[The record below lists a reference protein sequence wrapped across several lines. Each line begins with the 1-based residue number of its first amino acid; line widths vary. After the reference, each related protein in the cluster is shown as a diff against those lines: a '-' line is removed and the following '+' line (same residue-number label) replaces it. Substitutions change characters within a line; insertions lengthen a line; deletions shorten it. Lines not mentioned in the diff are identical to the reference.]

1 MSADINRKSLD
12 PKETHFSQMLFHQGR
27 VMLPS
32 DLNENGAIFQYYL
45 RQFIMD
51 FVGKHWRAGAE
62 SFKISDIEI
71 DKKTF
76 KISKGHFYVD
86 GILCVNEVDCF
97 YSPTGNKTGQPMFPT
112 PEWDEVSKDFPR
124 NFAVYLECCERHV
137 NWIQRPQIQIREV
150 ALGGRD
156 TSSRLEIAWQVR
168 VLTIELANSYVT
180 DITDAL
186 NKRNPKPDVM
196 IKTIKNTFNNFKER
210 FDNSQTK
217 HCNATQDLLEIL
229 DDADPKLRVWAQKSA
244 DATDPCSISP
254 DAQYRG
260 LENQLYRV
268 EIHRPGIVRVDN
280 GSMQP
285 KPSFKWSREN
295 GSVVFPIIKVESS
308 LSAIKSENVVTLIVD
323 LDILGRD
330 NRYGLCVNDWVELIN
345 DEIEFGQKVLPLAQ
359 IMKIDSTLGRLTLIS
374 TISKGNTTAD
384 FSHCTMLRRWDQT
397 ENCNKVN
404 KEGTINIEKEGDE
417 DEYGEDSWV
426 LLERGI
432 KIQFQPGGNY
442 RKGDYWLIPAR
453 VATGDVEWPKKK
465 GKEVPEAR
473 STDGIKRHRAALGV
487 VIDRSLKDSCG
498 CTVDPAC
505 ETNS

>member
-12 PKETHFSQMLFHQGR
+12 PQETHFSQMLFHQGR

-32 DLNENGAIFQYYL
+32 ELNENGAIFQYYL

-51 FVGKHWRAGAE
+51 FVGKHWRAGAD
-62 SFKISDIEI
+62 SFNIGI

-97 YSPTGNKTGQPMFPT
+97 YSPKDEETVQPMFPT
-112 PEWDEVSKDFPR
+112 PEWGKIKDEDLPKD
-124 NFAVYLECCERHV
+124 FAVYLECWERHV
-137 NWIQRPQIQIREV
+137 NWIQRPQIREV

-168 VLTIELANSYVT
+168 LLTSELAKSYVT

-186 NKRNPKPDVM
+186 EKRSQKPNK
-196 IKTIKNTFNNFKER
+196 IIQTINGTVNNFKKKL
-210 FDNSQTK
+210 NSSQQAD
-217 HCNATQDLLEIL
+217 HCNATQDLLELL
-229 DDADPKLRVWAQKSA
+229 DDADPKLRVWAKKSA
-244 DATDPCSISP
+244 DAAEPCSISP

-268 EIHRPGIVRVDN
+268 EIHRPGVVRVGN

-295 GSVVFPIIKVESS
+295 GSVVFRIIKVKSS
-308 LSAIKSENVVTLIVD
+308 LSSIKDENVINLIVD

-330 NRYGLCVNDWVELIN
+330 NRYGLCVNDWVELTN
-345 DEIEFGQKVLPLAQ
+345 DEVEFGQKVLPLAQ
-359 IMKIDSTLGRLTLIS
+359 IMKIDPTLGRLTLS
-374 TISKGNTTAD
+374 TLSNENPIAD
-384 FSHCTMLRRWDQT
+384 FSGCTMLRRWDQT

-417 DEYGEDSWV
+417 DEGDSWV

-453 VATGDVEWPKKK
+453 VATGDVEWPKKEDNK
-465 GKEVPEAR
+465 GNYIPDAR

-487 VIDRSLKDSCG
+487 VSGGRLVRPSCS
-498 CTVDPAC
+498 CTVNPAC
-505 ETNS
+505 ETNP

>member
-1 MSADINRKSLD
+1 MSADVNRKSLD
-12 PKETHFSQMLFHQGR
+12 PKETHFSQLLFHQGR

-32 DLNENGAIFQYYL
+32 DLNESGAIFQYYL

-51 FVGKHWRAGAE
+51 FVGKHWRAGE
-62 SFKISDIEI
+62 SFVISDVKISD
-71 DKKTF
+71 KTF
-76 KISKGHFYVD
+76 KITAGHFYVD
-86 GILCVNEVDCF
+86 GILCVNEVESF
-97 YSPTGNKTGQPMFPT
+97 YSPKGEETVQPMFPT
-112 PEWDEVSKDFPR
+112 PEWGKINDESLPKD
-124 NFAVYLECCERHV
+124 FAVYLECWERHV
-137 NWIQRPQIQIREV
+137 NWIHRPQIREV

-168 VLTIELANSYVT
+168 ILTPKVAEGYIQSVSNALANKNAGNEYIKKVFDDFKNSLDENKST
-180 DITDAL
+180 LNPCDTTQAL
-186 NKRNPKPDVM
+186 ID
-196 IKTIKNTFNNFKER
+196 
-210 FDNSQTK
+210 
-217 HCNATQDLLEIL
+217 IL
-229 DDADPKLRVWAQKSA
+229 DDADPKLRVWAKKSA

-254 DAQYRG
+254 DAKYRG

-268 EIHRPGIVRVDN
+268 EIHRPGIVPPVGSD
-280 GSMQP
+280 SMQP

-295 GSVVFPIIKVESS
+295 GSVVFRIIKVESS
-308 LSAIKSENVVTLIVD
+308 LSPIKGEDVVTLIVD

-330 NRYGLCVNDWVELIN
+330 NRYGLCVNDWVELTN

-359 IMKIDSTLGRLTLIS
+359 IMKIDPALGRLTLIN
-374 TISKGNTTAD
+374 TDNTTAD
-384 FSHCTMLRRWDQT
+384 FSRCTMLRRWDQT
-397 ENCNKVN
+397 ENSNKVN

-417 DEYGEDSWV
+417 DEYEKDSWI

-453 VATGDVEWPKKK
+453 VATGDVEWPKQE

-487 VIDRSLKDSCG
+487 VIGGELAGSSCS
-498 CTVDPAC
+498 CTVDPYC
-505 ETNS
+505 KTNS

>member
-32 DLNENGAIFQYYL
+32 DLNESGAIFQYYL

-62 SFKISDIEI
+62 SFKISDDNEI
-71 DKKTF
+71 NNKTF
-76 KISKGHFYVD
+76 KISKGHFYID
-86 GILCVNEVDCF
+86 GILCVNEVECF
-97 YSPTGNKTGQPMFPT
+97 YSPKDGETVQPMFPT
-112 PEWDEVSKDFPR
+112 PELDEVTNNFP
-124 NFAVYLECCERHV
+124 NSFAIYLECWERHV
-137 NWIQRPQIQIREV
+137 NWIQRPQIREV
-150 ALGGRD
+150 ALGGRN
-156 TSSRLEIAWQVR
+156 TASRLEIAWQVR
-168 VLTIELANSYVT
+168 VLSSDLAESYVT

-186 NKRNPKPDVM
+186 EKRGPESDG
-196 IKTIKNTFNNFKER
+196 IITTINDMLDKFNNFPQA
-210 FDNSQTK
+210 D
-217 HCNATQDLLEIL
+217 HCKVTQDLLEIL
-229 DDADPKLRVWAQKSA
+229 DDADPKLRVWAKKSA
-244 DATDPCSISP
+244 DAIDPCSISP

-268 EIHRPGIVRVDN
+268 EIHSPGIVRVNN
-280 GSMQP
+280 GATQP
-285 KPSFKWSREN
+285 KPPSFKWSREN
-295 GSVVFPIIKVESS
+295 GSVVFRIIKVESS
-308 LSAIKSENVVTLIVD
+308 HSAINDVVTLIVD

-345 DEIEFGQKVLPLAQ
+345 DKIEFSQKVLPLAK
-359 IMKIDSTLGRLTLIS
+359 IMKIDPTLGRLTLTYSNKNPI
-374 TISKGNTTAD
+374 AD
-384 FSHCTMLRRWDQT
+384 FSDCTMLRRWDQT

-404 KEGTINIEKEGDE
+404 NEGAIDIEKEGVE
-417 DEYGEDSWV
+417 DEGDSWV
-426 LLERGI
+426 LLECGI

-453 VATGDVEWPKKK
+453 VATGDVEWPKKQDK
-465 GKEVPEAR
+465 NGNYIPDAR
-473 STDGIKRHRAALGV
+473 PTDGIKRHRAALGV
-487 VIDRSLKDSCG
+487 VINESLNDSCS